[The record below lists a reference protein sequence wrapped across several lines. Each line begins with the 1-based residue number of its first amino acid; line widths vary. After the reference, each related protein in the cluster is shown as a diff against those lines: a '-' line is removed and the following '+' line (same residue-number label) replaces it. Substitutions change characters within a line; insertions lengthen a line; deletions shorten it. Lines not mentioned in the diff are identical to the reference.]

1 MKRSRDY
8 EPEIPMKRV
17 RESQNVAGKRKRV
30 EIDQQRKRTKTTED
44 EVQRLR
50 KEKEVHERESLLM
63 RQACFTAGNRIEQLQ
78 ARVQELEML
87 LSMQRVQ
94 MERIRLNNNITVY

>member
-8 EPEIPMKRV
+8 ETEIPTKRL
-17 RESQNVAGKRKRV
+17 RETCNLAGKRKRV
-30 EIDQQRKRTKTTED
+30 EIDQGRKRTKTTED

-50 KEKEVHERESLLM
+50 QEKEKYERDSLLM
-63 RQACFTAGNRIEQLQ
+63 KQACFEAGHRIESLQ
-78 ARVQELEML
+78 RRVQELEML